1 MATEGDREI
10 APDRAV
16 QRTSKERPPLHLQN
30 LGLSVLRKAEENPG
44 QPFTPGFRTWKTPA
58 PAHCERA

>member
-10 APDRAV
+10 ARDRAV

-30 LGLSVLRKAEENPG
+30 LGRSRLDSERGKRPHRLTASAHD
-44 QPFTPGFRTWKTPA
+44 A
-58 PAHCERA
+58 PSACQ

>member
-10 APDRAV
+10 ARDRAV

-30 LGLSVLRKAEENPG
+30 LATLQSVRRLLREARDLAKALRGG
-44 QPFTPGFRTWKTPA
+44 Q
-58 PAHCERA
+58 